1 MAVSI
6 KQADI
11 RVGRQG
17 RMVIPVE
24 LRRSLK
30 IKSGETLLARIED
43 DSLIL
48 ESRDTVL
55 KRMKNRFDEYGRANS
70 LTRRS

>member
-1 MAVSI
+1 
-6 KQADI
+6 
-11 RVGRQG
+11 
-17 RMVIPVE
+17 MVIPVE

-55 KRMKNRFDEYGRANS
+55 KRMKNRFADIPKDVSLADE
-70 LTRRS
+70 LTEERRTESRKEREL